1 MILDR
6 DLQLEMLNK
15 MASVY
20 PFPYNFGSE
29 IETMDEAKSDVFC
42 ANLYYLQE
50 HGLISSQSIKI
61 SVDNIYTLGPT
72 KLTAKGADFIA
83 DDGGL
88 SAILGVVTVRFE
100 AEQLRQILEVKIRLS
115 DLDPER
121 KQSMISALREL
132 PAESIKHLTTK
143 ILDTGWDSLPTLMVL
158 IQSFLSSQLH

>member
-6 DLQLEMLNK
+6 DLQLEMLKK

-20 PFPYNFGSE
+20 PFPYGFG
-29 IETMDEAKSDVFC
+29 DELDKMNDDERGVFG
-42 ANLYYLQE
+42 ANLYYLKE
-50 HGLISSQSIKI
+50 HELVSPQSIKI
-61 SVDNIYTLGPT
+61 SLDNIYTLGPT

-143 ILDTGWDSLPTLMVL
+143 VVDAGWDSLPGLMILMQTLL
-158 IQSFLSSQLH
+158 FPPA

>member
-20 PFPYNFGSE
+20 PFPYDFG
-29 IETMDEAKSDVFC
+29 DELDKMNDDERGVFG
-42 ANLYYLQE
+42 ANLYYLKE
-50 HGLISSQSIKI
+50 HEFVSPQSIKI
-61 SVDNIYTLGPT
+61 SLDNIYTLGPT

-143 ILDTGWDSLPTLMVL
+143 ILDMGWDSLPTLMVL
-158 IQSFLSSQLH
+158 IQTFISSQL